1 MQPGTV
7 VRCRNRDWILLPSDD
22 DRLALLRP
30 LTGTEEDAVGII
42 KDLARTIAY
51 SIPTERIEP
60 STFPLPTPDRIADA
74 ESAHLLWQAARL
86 LLRDGAAP
94 FRSLGR
100 ISIRP
105 RTYQFVPLL
114 MALRLDPVRLFI
126 ADDVGVG
133 KTIEALLV
141 ARELYDRGQIRRL
154 CVLCPPALC
163 EQWATE
169 LEEKFNLEPVV
180 LRSGTV
186 RLLERQVPPSKSI
199 YQYFPIQVASIDF
212 VKTDRN
218 RYQFLQFCPEL
229 VIVDEAH
236 NATSSPS
243 SVQQERHRL
252 LRAVAQDP
260 ARHII
265 LLTATPHSGIEDAFR
280 SLLALL
286 NPDFEQWDLAALTDR
301 QRALLARHYVQRTR
315 KNIERDWESERMFP
329 QRIAVD
335 ATYDLSEQYRV
346 LFDRTYAF
354 CTELIRS
361 GQALD
366 KRKRRVH
373 TWGALALL
381 RCVMSS
387 PRAALATLNQR
398 STGLLPEEEL
408 EFDTHIF
415 ESADDRTDDEAPTP
429 PVEAVEPLLDPSG
442 RQKLRELAAIAREL
456 EGSAADTKL
465 ARLIELTARLLA
477 EGFHPI
483 IWCRYVATAEY
494 VAEHLHQRLDADV
507 QVTCI
512 TGRISDDER
521 RAMIAELDATRPRVL
536 VATDCLSEGVNLQEL
551 FTAVVHYDLPW
562 NPNRLEQREGRVD
575 RYGQPAPTVRAVRF
589 YGRDNPIDGV
599 VLEVLL
605 DKARKIHETLGIHVP
620 VPEESDSVLQAVL
633 EALFLRGRL
642 SVQRQQLQLE
652 LALPS
657 IGHLHAKWN
666 RDVERERVNRSLFA
680 QRSLKPDEVRR
691 ELEATDAVLGD
702 PDAVRHFTLA
712 AAKRLGISIV
722 PDRTNGVF
730 CVQLDSDALVSVPEL
745 LRQFLRSRGEPNTGR
760 SAVWRISFHSPT
772 PAGAEYL
779 GRNHP
784 FVVALA
790 RYLFEHAFERSE
802 SGRHPQAAPLA
813 CRAGA
818 IRTRAVPTLTV
829 LLLLRARY
837 LVSEPQS
844 QRPLLAEDVLV
855 SGVRASGELLEPDH
869 ARTLLAD
876 AMPAANIPTEEKRQL
891 VEYALDLLAA
901 ALAPDAD
908 PTHRSPSAERLGS
921 QVRDLL
927 HQRAEELADSH
938 RRIRSALGASARAI
952 RITPLLP
959 PDVLG
964 VVVLQPVVQP

>member
-1 MQPGTV
+1 
-7 VRCRNRDWILLPSDD
+7 LLPSDD

-30 LTGTEEDAVGII
+30 LTGTEEDAVGIV

-74 ESAHLLWQAARL
+74 GSAHLLWQAARL

-141 ARELYDRGQIRRL
+141 ARELYDRGLIRRL
-154 CVLCPPALC
+154 CILCPPALC

-186 RLLERQVPPSKSI
+186 RSLERLVPPSMSI
-199 YQYFPIQVASIDF
+199 YQHFPIQVASIDF

-218 RYQFLQFCPEL
+218 RHQFLQFCPEL

-243 SVQQERHRL
+243 TVQQERHRL

-260 ARHII
+260 TRHLI
-265 LLTATPHSGIEDAFR
+265 LLTATPHSGIEEAFR
-280 SLLALL
+280 SLLGLL
-286 NPDFEQWDLAALTDR
+286 HPDFEQWNLAALSDQ
-301 QRALLARHYVQRTR
+301 QRAQLARHYVQRTR
-315 KNIERDWESERMFP
+315 KNIEHDWEAERMFP
-329 QRIAVD
+329 QRIALD
-335 ATYDLSEQYRV
+335 ATYDLSDQYRE
-346 LFDRTYAF
+346 LFDHTYAF
-354 CTELIRS
+354 CSELIRS

-366 KRKRRVH
+366 QRMRRVR

-398 STGLLPEEEL
+398 RTGLVAEDEIS
-408 EFDTHIF
+408 FDTHIF
-415 ESADDRTDDEAPTP
+415 ESTDNRTDDEAPTP
-429 PVEAVEPLLDPSG
+429 PVEAVEPHLDPG
-442 RQKLRELAAIAREL
+442 ERQRLRELAAIATKL
-456 EGSAADTKL
+456 DGSAADTKL
-465 ARLIELTARLLA
+465 ARLIELVATLLA
-477 EGFHPI
+477 DGFHPI

-494 VAEHLHQRLDADV
+494 VAEHLHQRLDGDV

-512 TGRISDDER
+512 TGRMSDDER
-521 RAMIAELDATRPRVL
+521 RTKIAELDATRSRVL

-575 RYGQPAPTVRAVRF
+575 RYGQPASTVRAVRF

-599 VLEVLL
+599 VIEVLL

-642 SVQRQQLQLE
+642 STKRQLQLD
-652 LALPS
+652 LAMPTVEE
-657 IGHLHAKWN
+657 LHAKWG
-666 RDVERERVNRSLFA
+666 RDTERERINRSLFA

-712 AAKRLGISIV
+712 AAERLGIPV
-722 PDRTNGVF
+722 APDRTSGVF
-730 CVQLDSDALVSVPEL
+730 CVQLDPTALGSVPEP
-745 LRQFLRSRGEPNTGR
+745 LRHFLRSRAERHTSR
-760 SAVWRISFHSPT
+760 SAHWRISFHSPT

-784 FVVALA
+784 FVVSLA
-790 RYLFEHAFERSE
+790 RFLFEHAFERSQ
-802 SGRHPQAAPLA
+802 SSTHPQSAPLA
-813 CRAGA
+813 CRAGV
-818 IRTRAVPTLTV
+818 IRTHAVPTLTV

-837 LVSEPQS
+837 LVSES
-844 QRPLLAEDVLV
+844 QRRKPQPLLAEEVII
-855 SGVRASGELLEPDH
+855 SGYRPTGELLEPDH

-876 AMPAANIPTEEKRQL
+876 ATPAANIPLEEKRQL
-891 VEYALDLLAA
+891 VEYALSHLAA
-901 ALAPDAD
+901 ALAPDGD
-908 PTHRSPSAERLGS
+908 HMHRSPLGERLAR
-921 QVRDLL
+921 QLRELL

-938 RRIRSALGASARAI
+938 RRIRSAIGTSARSI
-952 RITPLLP
+952 HITPLLP

-964 VVVLQPVVQP
+964 IVVLQPVVSP